1 MVPDEHGHKTLTG
14 GRKPAQ
20 PLAQEDIVRQLDAAI
35 LEHLDWMLRWNRSA
49 VCKVKPPSDITSD
62 HAHFLCGFGNWY
74 DLHQQDPLV
83 AQPAFEAL
91 ALAHRDLH
99 QNAAWLGQRA
109 WKDAKIPVE
118 EYDLLIEKVTRFTD
132 LARKLLKAFQKV
144 TSDLDPL
151 TGTQTRQTMTKEL
164 MRERERSLRG
174 GKPCVVAMGDLDH
187 FKQVNDTHGHQAG
200 DMVLRLVAAAFLE
213 ALRPYD
219 RLYRF
224 GGEEFLF
231 CLPDAT
237 PEAARQALDR
247 LRRRVEELHIPTGGG
262 RVIHITCS
270 FGIASLSGDIPV
282 KTTMQRADKALYAA
296 KEAGRNR
303 VTIWTPEI
311 GLG

>member
-1 MVPDEHGHKTLTG
+1 MVPDEHEHKTMRSGRYPAEPLT
-14 GRKPAQ
+14 
-20 PLAQEDIVRQLDAAI
+20 QEDIVRQLDAAI

-49 VCKVKPPSDITSD
+49 LCKVKPPGDIVSE
-62 HAHFLCGFGNWY
+62 HAHFLCRFGGWH
-74 DLHQQDPLV
+74 DMHQDDPLV

-99 QNAAWLGQRA
+99 QHASWLLQRA

-118 EYDLLIEKVTRFTD
+118 EYDVLVEKVTRFTD

-151 TGTQTRQTMTKEL
+151 TGAQTRQTMTREL
-164 MRERERSLRG
+164 MRERERSLRSG
-174 GKPCVVAMGDLDH
+174 TPCVVAMGDLDH
-187 FKQVNDTHGHQAG
+187 FKKVNDTHGHQAG

-219 RLYRF
+219 RLYRY

-237 PEAARQALDR
+237 PEAALQALDR
-247 LRRRVEELHIPTGGG
+247 LRRRIEKLQVPIGGG
-262 RVIHITCS
+262 RTIGVTCS
-270 FGIASLSGDIPV
+270 FGIAPLSGDVPV
-282 KTTMQRADKALYAA
+282 KTAVERADKALYAA
-296 KEAGRNR
+296 KQAGRNR
-303 VTIWTPEI
+303 VTSWTPE
-311 GLG
+311 LG